1 MYNQFNQDLASLL
14 ILAMFRTVFE
24 KLITFLVLGVS
35 WMDINKSRV
44 CFEKVG

>member
-1 MYNQFNQDLASLL
+1 MFNQDLASLL
-14 ILAMFRTVFE
+14 ILVMLRTVFE

-35 WMDINKSRV
+35 WMDINKSQRV